1 MHLKLG
7 ALEVLSTK
15 IFFNE
20 FGKSKFQTY
29 WENAH
34 IRSVSFIEPIVAL
47 NQINQQH
54 HKRSLS
60 FVRIKVP
67 KWSKSY
73 LVCYKWRSDS
83 QVTPNN
89 LNNLSNLNNF
99 SENSIWRHILIL
111 SWCHIYSVIDIGR
124 FNNMCPLPLSCS
136 NDSQKCEWKI
146 VEETQKTQIET

>member
-1 MHLKLG
+1 MTCILQRTGFLNKGPLSSSRAIYKSVLHVIQNVWHGQGFSWTFERYTIHLKLV
-7 ALEVLSTK
+7 ALEVLSKKT
-15 IFFNE
+15 FFKE
-20 FGKSKFQTY
+20 FEKSKFQTY

-83 QVTPNN
+83 
-89 LNNLSNLNNF
+89 
-99 SENSIWRHILIL
+99 
-111 SWCHIYSVIDIGR
+111 
-124 FNNMCPLPLSCS
+124 
-136 NDSQKCEWKI
+136 
-146 VEETQKTQIET
+146 